1 VSRQQQLSFLDPPG
15 CAGAWERL
23 AEHRRR
29 EAIDMWARLTLLSAR
44 GREGPG
50 KPAKAGPATPAE
62 DVR

>member
-1 VSRQQQLSFLDPPG
+1 MSRQHQLSFLDPPG
-15 CAGAWERL
+15 CAQAWERL

-50 KPAKAGPATPAE
+50 KREKAGPVTPAE